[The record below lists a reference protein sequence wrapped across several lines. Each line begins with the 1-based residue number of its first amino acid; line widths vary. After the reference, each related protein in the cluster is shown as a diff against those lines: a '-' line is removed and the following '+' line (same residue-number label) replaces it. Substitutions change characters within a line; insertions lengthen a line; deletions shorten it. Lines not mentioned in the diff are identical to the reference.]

1 VQLCSFFYATM
12 GIQGLAR
19 RLEPYSNRYTAS
31 ELEGYAAIIDGPGLA
46 YEAHKL
52 ALSAAASQTRIPS
65 YADINNEAIKW
76 LDALESQGIE
86 V

>member
-1 VQLCSFFYATM
+1 M

-19 RLEPYSNRYTAS
+19 RLEPYSSRYSAQ
-31 ELEGYAAIIDGPGLA
+31 ELEGYAAIVDGPGLA

-76 LDALESQGIE
+76 LNALESQGIK

>member
-1 VQLCSFFYATM
+1 M

-19 RLEPYSNRYTAS
+19 RLEPYSTRYNAQQ
-31 ELEGYAAIIDGPGLA
+31 LEGYTAIVDGPGLA

-52 ALSAAASQTRIPS
+52 ALSAAASPSRIPS
-65 YADINNEAIKW
+65 YTDINNEAIKW
-76 LDALESQGIE
+76 LRSLEDQGIK

>member
-1 VQLCSFFYATM
+1 M

-19 RLEPYSNRYTAS
+19 RLEPYSCRYTAQQ
-31 ELEGYAAIIDGPGLA
+31 LEGYAAIIDGPSLA

-52 ALSAAASQTRIPS
+52 ALSTAASQTRIPS
-65 YADINNEAIKW
+65 YSDINLEAIKW
-76 LDALESQGIE
+76 LHSLEEQGIK

>member
-1 VQLCSFFYATM
+1 M

-19 RLEPYSNRYTAS
+19 RLEPYSSRYS
-31 ELEGYAAIIDGPGLA
+31 SQQLEGYTAIVDGPGLA

-52 ALSAAASQTRIPS
+52 ALSAAANQSRVPS
-65 YADINNEAIKW
+65 YTDINNEAIRW
-76 LDALESQGIE
+76 LNSLEDQGIK

>member
-1 VQLCSFFYATM
+1 M

-19 RLEPYSNRYTAS
+19 RLEPYSCRYTTN
-31 ELEGYAAIIDGPGLA
+31 ELEGYAAIIDGPSLA

-52 ALSAAASQTRIPS
+52 ALSAAASQTKIPS
-65 YADINNEAIKW
+65 YSDINVEAIKW
-76 LDALESQGIE
+76 LDALENQGIT

>member
-1 VQLCSFFYATM
+1 M

-19 RLEPYSNRYTAS
+19 RLEPYSCRYTA
-31 ELEGYAAIIDGPGLA
+31 EQLKGYAAIIDGPSLA

-65 YADINNEAIKW
+65 YNDINIEAIKW
-76 LDALESQGIE
+76 LNALESQG
-86 V
+86 VAV

>member
-1 VQLCSFFYATM
+1 M

-19 RLEPYSNRYTAS
+19 RLEPYSSRYS
-31 ELEGYAAIIDGPGLA
+31 SQQLEGYTAIIDGPGLA

-52 ALSAAASQTRIPS
+52 ALGTAANQSRIPS
-65 YADINNEAIKW
+65 YTDINNEAVRW
-76 LDALESQGIE
+76 LSTLEDQGIK